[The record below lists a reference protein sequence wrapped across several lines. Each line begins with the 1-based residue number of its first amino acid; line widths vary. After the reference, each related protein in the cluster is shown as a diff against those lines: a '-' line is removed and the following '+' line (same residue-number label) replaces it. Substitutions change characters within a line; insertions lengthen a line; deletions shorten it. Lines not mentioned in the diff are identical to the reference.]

1 MSTRHSIILFIS
13 WNISYLLFHY
23 LCVKIELQ
31 IYDINPNID
40 MIQGLNKLPAIKR
53 EQRNIEYWYK
63 KVRIIKGAQL
73 KMIIK

>member
-1 MSTRHSIILFIS
+1 MLFPE
-13 WNISYLLFHY
+13 SYLSLLFY
-23 LCVKIELQ
+23 YNIFYTIELQ

-73 KMIIK
+73 KIIIK